1 MSGTCRV
8 GHGSAISRLECSWCS
23 GEIFADQGA
32 PRPWIAGMPDFDVQV
47 DINYLAKVVTE
58 VRDLAETV
66 RTYGRAGASTIAAA
80 TPAALQ

>member
-1 MSGTCRV
+1 
-8 GHGSAISRLECSWCS
+8 
-23 GEIFADQGA
+23 
-32 PRPWIAGMPDFDVQV
+32 MPDFDVQV

-80 TPAALQ
+80 LSGQA